1 MSKTAG
7 PRTETRRVL
16 FEGVE
21 LTAGVLDDQSRG
33 WPGCDVWSVASGR
46 LIARCQSAETSL
58 APRLCASDVRLD
70 GSLLPDARCL
80 SLIHRRLHEAKTS
93 SAIWDAD
100 FAMVLAFTASE
111 MASEK
116 AFATE
121 FDDGGLQLLREKAES
136 AGCDRSR
143 PSRADGSDALCLSRR
158 LLLQVSGRPLDEP
171 RNLLRNALVTT
182 GQIGNN
188 DAQPF
193 QLEGRSQQVRD
204 GIGRHVSER
213 SSADLLGDGV
223 FEIGR

>member
-1 MSKTAG
+1 MRCVVSRVRPAYCAMSVS
-7 PRTETRRVL
+7 RN
-16 FEGVE
+16 
-21 LTAGVLDDQSRG
+21 QSRAPFVCIG
-33 WPGCDVWSVASGR
+33 RSSRRIASPRCKVSIAHPPAASRGEDFVGDLGCRFRDGFGLYR
-46 LIARCQSAETSL
+46 
-58 APRLCASDVRLD
+58 VRNGFRKGVRD
-70 GSLLPDARCL
+70 R
-80 SLIHRRLHEAKTS
+80 
-93 SAIWDAD
+93 
-100 FAMVLAFTASE
+100 V
-111 MASEK
+111 
-116 AFATE
+116 
-121 FDDGGLQLLREKAES
+121 DDGGLQLLREKAES

>member
-121 FDDGGLQLLREKAES
+121 LTMADSSSSVR
-136 AGCDRSR
+136 R
-143 PSRADGSDALCLSRR
+143 PSPQDVIDLVRAEPTGVMLFACLA
-158 LLLQVSGRPLDEP
+158 VSCCRS
-171 RNLLRNALVTT
+171 LVARWTS
-182 GQIGNN
+182 
-188 DAQPF
+188 P
-193 QLEGRSQQVRD
+193 
-204 GIGRHVSER
+204 
-213 SSADLLGDGV
+213 
-223 FEIGR
+223 EISFVTPS